1 MEDGFAQMSRGTF
14 FNLASQF
21 DLPVDIVSLLEKQ
34 TDSDNRPLAREDIL
48 TQMRLLRLKHLNKA
62 SGLAGKNLN
71 RTLSCTRR
79 LR

>member
-1 MEDGFAQMSRGTF
+1 MSKSTF

-21 DLPVDIVSLLEKQ
+21 DLPVDIVSLLEQQ

-62 SGLAGKNLN
+62 TGLAVKNFN
-71 RTLSCTRR
+71 RTLSCTKR